1 VYATQTESCLPI
13 HLEKALGNPNECDCD
28 VLVLSYK
35 QSCQAFSLR
44 HVKYIN
50 GYSLTWPAGRNLL
63 WQVVNPSR
71 HAYPQVS
78 FQRKEILILN
88 NCVYVSAN

>member
-13 HLEKALGNPNECDCD
+13 HLEKALGGPDECDCD

-50 GYSLTWPAGRNLL
+50 VSSLTWPAEQNLL
-63 WQVVNPSR
+63 WLTPVTTHTHR
-71 HAYPQVS
+71 YH
-78 FQRKEILILN
+78 FKEKKH
-88 NCVYVSAN
+88 

>member
-1 VYATQTESCLPI
+1 MPHKQKVILPI
-13 HLEKALGNPNECDCD
+13 HLEKALANPNECDCD

-35 QSCQAFSLR
+35 QNCQAFSLR

-50 GYSLTWPAGRNLL
+50 GYPLTWPAGQNLL

-71 HAYPQVS
+71 HHTHRYC
-78 FQRKEILILN
+78 FKEKK
-88 NCVYVSAN
+88 Y